1 MTIDILNN
9 RPGSRFGLF
18 KGDGVIWVIFF
29 FLCAI
34 SLLEVF
40 SASSFLTY
48 KSSSFLAPIRN
59 HATYLLIGLLVVV
72 LTHNIPCRWFKFY
85 PFLVGPVAIICLLV
99 LSFSKVMTNGAARW
113 LEIPGVGITF
123 QPSELAKGVVI
134 IGVAFILSFLQTEKG
149 ADRHA
154 FKYIL
159 WVSVPFIILIFF
171 ENFSTAFILGL
182 VVLMMM
188 FVGRIPF
195 VQIGKLLGV
204 LAVAIGAF
212 AFFLIVT
219 PDSTLDQIPKG
230 HRFATWK
237 HRVQH
242 FMPGN
247 TKEVAPEDFDI
258 DKEAQVAH
266 ANIAIA
272 TSNVVGKF
280 PGNSVERDFLSH
292 AFSDFIFAIIIEEMG
307 LIGCAFVVLLYVV
320 LLFRAGKI
328 ANKCERNFPAF
339 LVLGLS
345 LLLVTQAFVNMMV
358 AVGLFP
364 VTGQPLP
371 LVSKGG
377 SSTLINCLYIGMILS
392 VSRFAKRRVTSKN
405 QRQEVAP
412 VVNED
417 EFTRTDGMA

>member
-1 MTIDILNN
+1 M
-9 RPGSRFGLF
+9 
-18 KGDGVIWVIFF
+18 
-29 FLCAI
+29 
-34 SLLEVF
+34 
-40 SASSFLTY
+40 
-48 KSSSFLAPIRN
+48 
-59 HATYLLIGLLVVV
+59 
-72 LTHNIPCRWFKFY
+72 
-85 PFLVGPVAIICLLV
+85 VGPVAAICLLV
-99 LSFSKVMTNGAARW
+99 LSFTQVMTNGAARW
-113 LEIPGVGITF
+113 LEIPGVGVTF
-123 QPSELAKGVVI
+123 QPSELAKGVVV

-159 WVSVPFIILIFF
+159 WVSVPFIVLIFF

-188 FVGRIPF
+188 FVGRVPF
-195 VQIGKLLGV
+195 SQIGKLLGI

-219 PDSTLDQIPKG
+219 PDSTLSQIPKG
-230 HRFATWK
+230 HRFSTWK

-392 VSRFAKRRVTSKN
+392 VSRFAKRRVTSTN
-405 QRQEVAP
+405 QRQEVATA
-412 VVNED
+412 VNED